1 MSIKMLLN
9 YLFRFFDPRPNFFYF
24 DDLGGTVCQITLPSN
39 ASIHQIV
46 STPQLSLEAAK
57 RDACL
62 KAIEELYK
70 LGALNDCLLP
80 RQNDTGT
87 EKVSGSSDSDECEG
101 QTSAPLSLVIAFNI
115 FQ

>member
-1 MSIKMLLN
+1 MCLKMLLI

-39 ASIHQIV
+39 APIHQIV
-46 STPQLSLEAAK
+46 GTPQLSMEAAK

-62 KAIEELYK
+62 KVIEELHK

-80 RQNDTGT
+80 RQNDAEP
-87 EKVSGSSDSDECEG
+87 EKVLDSSDSHEYAG
-101 QTSAPLSLVIAFNI
+101 KTSAAL
-115 FQ
+115 